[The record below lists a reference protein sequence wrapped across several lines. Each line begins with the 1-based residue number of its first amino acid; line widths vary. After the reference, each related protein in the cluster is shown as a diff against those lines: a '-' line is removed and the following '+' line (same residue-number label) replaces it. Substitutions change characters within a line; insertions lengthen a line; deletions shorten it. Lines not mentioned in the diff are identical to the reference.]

1 MSDIK
6 FGEVDWNDGDAGTTS
21 RKTDFMRLSEG
32 PNVVRV
38 MGNPIQSYIH
48 WVELPDGSKRKINS
62 PVDSPEL
69 VQKLEDAGFKRK
81 PSWVVKVL
89 DRSDN
94 KFKLLEIGSQIYN
107 GVKALF
113 NNPKWGKVTLYDI
126 TITRGPKGSQPL
138 YSVTPDPKEPL
149 DNSLKEKFMKFN
161 DELNVDRLVS
171 PSDPAW
177 VCELLGWDV
186 VGGSSL
192 EDDDDG
198 TFEYD
203 FE

>member
-6 FGEVDWNDGDAGTTS
+6 FGVVDWNDGDAGSS
-21 RKTDFMRLSEG
+21 RKTDFMRLTEG
-32 PNVVRV
+32 ANVVRV

-48 WVELPDGSKRKINS
+48 WVELPDGSKRKMNS

-81 PSWVVKVL
+81 PAWIVKVL
-89 DRSDN
+89 DRNDN

-107 GVKALF
+107 GIKALY
-113 NNPKWGKVTLYDI
+113 NNPKWGKVTRYDL

-149 DNSLKEKFMKFN
+149 DESLKDQFVAFN
-161 DELNVDRLVS
+161 DALNIDRLIS

-177 VCELLGWDV
+177 VCEQLGW
-186 VGGSSL
+186 STPAAAA
-192 EDDDDG
+192 EDDDDDDG
-198 TFEYD
+198 SFDYD